1 MATKK
6 LHSSVWSL
14 VEAQHG
20 VVTRRQLLEL
30 GLTDA
35 GIKHRLARG
44 RLHAIHRGVYAVG
57 TPEVIQK
64 GRWMA
69 AVLSCGPDAALTD
82 ESAAGLYGI
91 REVQATQAIEVTVP
105 PGRVRGR
112 PGILVHRRVL
122 PPEHVGKFER
132 IPVTSPAL
140 TLVHLATRLRP
151 GQLEAAVNAADK
163 LDRIDP
169 EALRTDLELLPGEA
183 GVPRLRALLDRN
195 SFVLTTRSWS
205 ASSCPSF
212 VELGSL
218 PHSPG
223 NG

>member
-35 GIKHRLARG
+35 GIKHRLARA

-57 TPEVIQK
+57 TPEVTQK

-69 AVLSCGPDAALTD
+69 AVLACGPDAVLSD

-91 REVQATQAIEVTVP
+91 RE
-105 PGRVRGR
+105 
-112 PGILVHRRVL
+112 
-122 PPEHVGKFER
+122 
-132 IPVTSPAL
+132 
-140 TLVHLATRLRP
+140 
-151 GQLEAAVNAADK
+151 
-163 LDRIDP
+163 
-169 EALRTDLELLPGEA
+169 A
-183 GVPRLRALLDRN
+183 GN
-195 SFVLTTRSWS
+195 
-205 ASSCPSF
+205 
-212 VELGSL
+212 
-218 PHSPG
+218 PG
-223 NG
+223 N